1 MVCAFFPPLC
11 LLEEGTDKEESYD
24 EEAADEDADGKDASD
39 DKSEEQRMRLRWKT
53 MELLSE

>member
-1 MVCAFFPPLC
+1 MLFPPLC